1 MFFKIGALKTC
12 AIFTGKH
19 LCCSLFLIKLQSSGL
34 QLYCKKTSIQVFS
47 IEYCRIL
54 KNSFFNK
61 TSLVAVSETGR
72 KSLDHNKLIMNNY
85 LRYEQQQRT
94 KPIAV
99 TKELDGKNKNSN
111 IICNLWLLLFPTQ
124 ISQGF

>member
-1 MFFKIGALKTC
+1 MFFKTGALKTF

-34 QLYCKKTSIQVFS
+34 QLYCKETRIQVFS
-47 IEYCRIL
+47 IEYSRIL

-72 KSLDHNKLIMNNY
+72 KSLDDNKLIMNNY
-85 LRYEQQQRT
+85 LRYEQQRT
-94 KPIAV
+94 KLIAV
-99 TKELDGKNKNSN
+99 TKELDSKNKNSN
-111 IICNLWLLLFPTQ
+111 ICNL
-124 ISQGF
+124 